1 MSGMK
6 EVLKDAV
13 LLVLPSLS
21 PDVTNQLV
29 EKLMDQGVEGL
40 DDLVYVKE
48 DDILEFIRP
57 IQCRKLLSSWKNQ
70 EHQNC
75 TVVLPPAEVLP
86 SVPPETNTTLGSPPS
101 SSSRPTSSS
110 LASASATH
118 SWTKNFQVPWNLM
131 PDGIKSAVENGQR
144 PSPSDRRQMIRILA
158 DEMRKHDT
166 NPTRS
171 QCLTVS
177 RKIVSQY
184 PKSFADML
192 GDKQVGG
199 GYESVLSQLKVR
211 IEYLNRTNTLS
222 HHRIQRSDTGT
233 TRKQSSTD
241 SYGCTRWQ
249 PALPPGESYDSL
261 EVKRQKMEEMHLHEG
276 ISGAER
282 GDVCKLMEGT
292 YWLQRHMI
300 NATPSPTIADIKT
313 KWPYLFTQR
322 HIYGHFEQLTD
333 KKVLRCLELSIQECG
348 QIIIEFFK
356 SKPTNDDIRSILSR
370 GENDVDAMVIQLL
383 LAHFKEKLD
392 GVFLQADE
400 FATPSDVQQSLHLPE
415 SPCLI
420 FLGQSLSNQR
430 WMLSLEGQV
439 VCEGAQPNFITGL
452 AALFASFYNFNLQYQ
467 EEAACTLEFV
477 QRRFVD
483 INPECGSKAKKG
495 KVTSKKSVQKN
506 NTTVSPPVSS
516 LLRKLADFEW
526 NFV

>member
-1 MSGMK
+1 
-6 EVLKDAV
+6 
-13 LLVLPSLS
+13 
-21 PDVTNQLV
+21 
-29 EKLMDQGVEGL
+29 
-40 DDLVYVKE
+40 
-48 DDILEFIRP
+48 
-57 IQCRKLLSSWKNQ
+57 
-70 EHQNC
+70 
-75 TVVLPPAEVLP
+75 
-86 SVPPETNTTLGSPPS
+86 
-101 SSSRPTSSS
+101 
-110 LASASATH
+110 
-118 SWTKNFQVPWNLM
+118 M

-211 IEYLNRTNTLS
+211 IEHLNRTNTLS

-233 TRKQSSTD
+233 TKKRSSTD
-241 SYGCTRWQ
+241 TYGCTRWQ

-392 GVFLQADE
+392 GVFLQADVNRDYS
-400 FATPSDVQQSLHLPE
+400 TN
-415 SPCLI
+415 LI
-420 FLGQSLSNQR
+420 YL
-430 WMLSLEGQV
+430 
-439 VCEGAQPNFITGL
+439 
-452 AALFASFYNFNLQYQ
+452 
-467 EEAACTLEFV
+467 
-477 QRRFVD
+477 
-483 INPECGSKAKKG
+483 
-495 KVTSKKSVQKN
+495 
-506 NTTVSPPVSS
+506 
-516 LLRKLADFEW
+516 
-526 NFV
+526 

>member
-40 DDLVYVKE
+40 DDLVYV
-48 DDILEFIRP
+48 
-57 IQCRKLLSSWKNQ
+57 
-70 EHQNC
+70 
-75 TVVLPPAEVLP
+75 LP

-101 SSSRPTSSS
+101 SFSRPTSSS
-110 LASASATH
+110 LASASVTH
-118 SWTKNFQVPWNLM
+118 SWTENFQVPWNLM

-158 DEMRKHDT
+158 HEMRKHDK

-211 IEYLNRTNTLS
+211 IEHLNRTNTLS
-222 HHRIQRSDTGT
+222 HHRIQRSDSGT
-233 TRKQSSTD
+233 TRKRSSTD

-249 PALPPGESYDSL
+249 PDLPPRETYDSL
-261 EVKRQKMEEMHLHEG
+261 EMKSQKMEEMHLHEG

-282 GDVCKLMEGT
+282 GDVCKLMEET

-300 NATPSPTIADIKT
+300 NATPSPTIADIKI

-400 FATPSDVQQSLHLPE
+400 FATPSDVQHSLNLPE
-415 SPCLI
+415 SPRLI
-420 FLGQSLSNQR
+420 FLALSNQR

-477 QRRFVD
+477 Q
-483 INPECGSKAKKG
+483 K
-495 KVTSKKSVQKN
+495 
-506 NTTVSPPVSS
+506 
-516 LLRKLADFEW
+516 
-526 NFV
+526 